1 MVART
6 RESGILVVFTLF
18 VCAST
23 SAQTTLI
30 DQGRAALL
38 RNDAETAVNLLEKA
52 VAQSPNNAE
61 AHHLLGDA
69 YGTLAEHASIFKMP
83 GLARK
88 AHAEFERAV
97 QLDPNY
103 LDARFALIEFYML
116 APGFLGGSEEKAIA
130 QANEIKKRDAIDG
143 HRAFALIYQHQK
155 KPDLAR
161 KEYVEAV
168 KEQPN
173 SPKARYWLGVSYY
186 PDKNYKAAAIE
197 FETAVRLD
205 PSYMPGWFQIGHVA
219 ALSGSDLD
227 RGEEALRK
235 YLTYTPGHDDPPVY
249 RAHYWLGAI
258 YEKLGKKSAAKASY
272 ATSLRL
278 NPSQK
283 DVAEALKRL
292 S

>member
-23 SAQTTLI
+23 SAQTSLI

-61 AHHLLGDA
+61 AHDLLGNA

-143 HRAFALIYQHQK
+143 HRAFGLIYQHRK

-161 KEYVEAV
+161 KEYVDAV

-197 FETAVRLD
+197 FETAVRID

-235 YLTYTPGHDDPPVY
+235 YLTYTPAHDEPPVY

-258 YEKLGKKSAAKASY
+258 YEKLGKKSEAKASY

-278 NPSQK
+278 NSSQK